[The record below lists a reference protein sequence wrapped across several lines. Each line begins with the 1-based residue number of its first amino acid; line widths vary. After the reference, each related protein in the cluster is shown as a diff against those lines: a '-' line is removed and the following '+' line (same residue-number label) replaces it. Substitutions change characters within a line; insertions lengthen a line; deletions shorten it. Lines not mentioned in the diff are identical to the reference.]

1 MILLDTDSI
10 TLLMKGHDGIT
21 RRIIAASEPVAVTI
35 ITRIEILQ
43 GRFSSVLKAE
53 NGERLLL
60 AQHWPAQ
67 NEHYLSGLNCI
78 LFDEAAANQFD
89 RLKTITSLR
98 RIGRADL
105 LIASIALAHRAIL
118 VTRNLKHFER
128 IPNLAVENWA
138 D

>member
-53 NGERLLL
+53 R
-60 AQHWPAQ
+60 
-67 NEHYLSGLNCI
+67 
-78 LFDEAAANQFD
+78 
-89 RLKTITSLR
+89 
-98 RIGRADL
+98 
-105 LIASIALAHRAIL
+105 
-118 VTRNLKHFER
+118 
-128 IPNLAVENWA
+128 
-138 D
+138 